1 MLTVIFP
8 DRNSE
13 YGLWFK
19 EWLERGEKFSSKD
32 YVRAQ
37 EARMLCNGELYKTM
51 EGIDL
56 LLCPSHLEQHTP
68 TPKRMPMGQFLKTEI
83 HGTQGLPCQWT
94 FRDCQ
99 PSQCHA
105 VLIRMASLYHV
116 N

>member
-1 MLTVIFP
+1 MKNLA
-8 DRNSE
+8 
-13 YGLWFK
+13 
-19 EWLERGEKFSSKD
+19 KD

-56 LLCPSHLEQHTP
+56 LLCPSSPRAAYSYTEEDAYGP
-68 TPKRMPMGQFLKTEI
+68 IPKNRDPWDSRFTVPMDFS
-83 HGTQGLPCQWT
+83 GL
-94 FRDCQ
+94 Q